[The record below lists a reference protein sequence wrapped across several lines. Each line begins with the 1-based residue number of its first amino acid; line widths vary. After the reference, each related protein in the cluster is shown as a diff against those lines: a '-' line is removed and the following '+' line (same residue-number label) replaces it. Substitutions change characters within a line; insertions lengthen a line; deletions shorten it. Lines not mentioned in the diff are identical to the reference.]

1 MTSPDVSDETMRT
14 IDRMRTLSF
23 EAGRRKGFEEALE
36 MFQRS
41 LSSVRFVERFS
52 WLVESP
58 DMPLDSTVE
67 VLDLGVRSYNCVK
80 RAGINFVRDL
90 VDKTEAELRAIPN
103 MGTRNVDE
111 IKENLARFGYSLKP
125 E

>member
-1 MTSPDVSDETMRT
+1 MRT